1 MFIEL
6 LTKISWKQ
14 IVSIPVMHLGNWDAA
29 ASKRKLPKKVFS
41 KQDLFLV
48 SGLMCLESRSRLV
61 GISPGRISLSP
72 CCFDWSA
79 WPPSLESRS
88 RLETLWW
95 FTNGGGFLQGRRCWR
110 PGAARHRSALSSWIP
125 EHFHEADPATL
136 HYSGNVCF
144 EWRMWEYQCHVCFCW
159 EVDKCDQVTLFSSE
173 ICTKAIRIGWPPF
186 LTKTLDVLSESAQ
199 KVTIL

>member
-6 LTKISWKQ
+6 LTKNSWKQ
-14 IVSIPVMHLGNWDAA
+14 IGSIPVVHLGNWDAA
-29 ASKRKLPKKVFS
+29 ASKRELPKKVFS

-48 SGLMCLESRSRLV
+48 SGLMMCLESQSRLE

-95 FTNGGGFLQGRRCWR
+95 LHWWGISPGSTVTLRRSQAPLCSLILDSRAFSRGEPHTYTTVEMCALSEECENISVMCVFVGKLTSVTKWR
-110 PGAARHRSALSSWIP
+110 CSVLRSAQRP
-125 EHFHEADPATL
+125 
-136 HYSGNVCF
+136 
-144 EWRMWEYQCHVCFCW
+144 
-159 EVDKCDQVTLFSSE
+159 
-173 ICTKAIRIGWPPF
+173 
-186 LTKTLDVLSESAQ
+186 SESDDRHSSQ
-199 KVTIL
+199 KL